1 MNEGFSQAIICPNLH
16 RQKLGTDLFE
26 WDKSTYLLTVDY
38 YSRYIELSKLHDTSA
53 EEVISHTKSIFA
65 RHGIPKKL
73 ISDNGPQFSSEAFI
87 QFAQSYGFKH
97 VTSSPY
103 FPQSNGE
110 AERAVQTIKNLMKKK
125 NDLYLAI
132 LAYRSTPTELG
143 YSPAKLLMSRK
154 LRTTVPLLPELRKP
168 VVVDPSL
175 LAEKD
180 AKLKARQKR
189 NFDKRDGI
197 RELSPLQQRNTV
209 WIPDRHSS
217 ATVTEETAPRS
228 YIADTGDGTFRRNR
242 RHHLNSPQNNIPDQ
256 PDQHTNHDCQNA
268 ISDLNPT
275 NDQEIRT
282 RSGRVSR
289 PPQRLNINWT

>member
-1 MNEGFSQAIICPNLH
+1 
-16 RQKLGTDLFE
+16 
-26 WDKSTYLLTVDY
+26 
-38 YSRYIELSKLHDTSA
+38 
-53 EEVISHTKSIFA
+53 
-65 RHGIPKKL
+65 
-73 ISDNGPQFSSEAFI
+73 
-87 QFAQSYGFKH
+87 
-97 VTSSPY
+97 
-103 FPQSNGE
+103 
-110 AERAVQTIKNLMKKK
+110 
-125 NDLYLAI
+125 
-132 LAYRSTPTELG
+132 
-143 YSPAKLLMSRK
+143 MSRK

-189 NFDKRDGI
+189 NFDERHGT
-197 RELSPLQQRNTV
+197 RELSPLQQGNTV

-217 ATVTEETAPRS
+217 AMVTEETAPRS
-228 YIADTGDGTFRRNR
+228 YIVDTGDETFKRNR
-242 RHHLNSPQNNIPDQ
+242 RHLLNSPQNNIPDQ

-282 RSGRVSR
+282 RSGRDSR